1 MTLLICSIAA
11 ITSSIIWYV
20 SKRDLKL
27 GTLSLM
33 FWGASLMWL
42 VDSVAEYIELGA
54 DFFSPSTADMV
65 NDAFLGVCVVALGLI
80 IWLVILVVKDPS
92 GKIRASLSS
101 K

>member
-11 ITSSIIWYV
+11 ITSSIIWYL

-42 VDSVAEYIELGA
+42 VDSVVEYIELGA
-54 DFFSPSTADMV
+54 DFFRPSTADMV

-92 GKIRASLSS
+92 GKIKASLSS

>member
-92 GKIRASLSS
+92 GKIKASLSS

>member
-80 IWLVILVVKDPS
+80 IWLVILGVKDPS
-92 GKIRASLSS
+92 GKIKASLSS